1 MNGKILGIWG
11 AGGLGREVLELARI
25 INGTSKR
32 WDDFVFIVDGV
43 TAAEINGVRVLE
55 YEDAKKRFSNLEVVL
70 AIGEPAV
77 REKKFNL
84 LKEDAVKTTTLIHPD
99 VHIPD
104 TTEIGQGVVIQYGC
118 FISCNVTIGNYVYI
132 QPQCNIGHDDKLADG
147 CMISGFANIGG
158 AVSIGNFTYIGL
170 SAIIKEGVAVG
181 DNAIVGMGSAVHK
194 DVPDEMIVLGN
205 PARPIAKN
213 TDRRVFKS

>member
-1 MNGKILGIWG
+1 MSGKILGIWG